1 MRLWCFSLTLIMPYV
16 KLMKVKKW
24 DIVPGRRLYHIGM
37 EMYQPD
43 VRVIGIR

>member
-24 DIVPGRRLYHIGM
+24 DR
-37 EMYQPD
+37 MYALL
-43 VRVIGIR
+43 G